1 MAPSSRRPGRN
12 DGSAGRRP
20 DAGRQAAPGRD
31 GPPLARLFAIAYRS
45 LIDQLHQRLADEGWS
60 DVRPA
65 FGFGLLAARTGPT
78 TSSELAAL
86 MGTTK
91 QAASKLVDSME
102 SAGYVRRSAGDDD
115 ARQRPV
121 HLTAKGARLLGTV
134 ERIYRELEAEWAD
147 VIGAAGVEALRR
159 DLVEVLTDAETGV
172 LPPVRPT
179 W

>member
-1 MAPSSRRPGRN
+1 MCDRRSVS
-12 DGSAGRRP
+12 GSW
-20 DAGRQAAPGRD
+20 
-31 GPPLARLFAIAYRS
+31 PPARA
-45 LIDQLHQRLADEGWS
+45 
-60 DVRPA
+60 
-65 FGFGLLAARTGPT
+65 PT

-121 HLTAKGARLLGTV
+121 HLTAKGARLLETV